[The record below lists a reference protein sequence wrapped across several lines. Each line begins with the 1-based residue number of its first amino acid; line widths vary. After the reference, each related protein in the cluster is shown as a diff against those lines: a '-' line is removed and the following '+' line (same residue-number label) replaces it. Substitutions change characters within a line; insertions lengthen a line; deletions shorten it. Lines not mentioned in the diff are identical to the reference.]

1 MPTLVP
7 LQDDTTSVIVARR
20 YPKQSNQSPFLTPP
34 KKFNATS
41 LLGGYDM
48 TSLDHLS
55 PAGATLDQIHYAQEH
70 IELKAMRTNT
80 AKTMTTIQKIG
91 IVNFAVTT
99 MMMIASPPPFGGG
112 NFLKEETA
120 EEAARL
126 FKYSDDDYNHLDD
139 DYLNEDER

>member
-1 MPTLVP
+1 
-7 LQDDTTSVIVARR
+7 
-20 YPKQSNQSPFLTPP
+20 
-34 KKFNATS
+34 
-41 LLGGYDM
+41 
-48 TSLDHLS
+48 
-55 PAGATLDQIHYAQEH
+55 
-70 IELKAMRTNT
+70 
-80 AKTMTTIQKIG
+80 MTTIQKIG

-139 DYLNEDER
+139 DYLNEDERWIDTTDSKKRVKVGHCQGNLIAVGKRW